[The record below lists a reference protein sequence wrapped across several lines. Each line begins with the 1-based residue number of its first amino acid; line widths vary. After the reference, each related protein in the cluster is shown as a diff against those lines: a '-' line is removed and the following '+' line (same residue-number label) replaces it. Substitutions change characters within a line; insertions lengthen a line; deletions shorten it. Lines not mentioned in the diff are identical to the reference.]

1 LADVATP
8 NPAAI
13 AGLVQKNIKQPDWM
27 WITQCNGLPVD

>member
-1 LADVATP
+1 LADVATL

-27 WITQCNGLPVD
+27 WITQYNGVAVE